1 MSITTYF
8 SKGTLVSVDFQDGTP
23 VVPAVVHASRY
34 EYHQGLG
41 DEVTMFQLEDLTDGT
56 FFALTLTDLTRYAS
70 TIQ

>member
-34 EYHQGLG
+34 AYNHGLG

-56 FFALTLTDLTRYAS
+56 FFALTLDDMNRFS
-70 TIQ
+70 QTIQ